1 MCPGQTELESSGSGG
16 EVEMTSDGA
25 LVESDPVLE
34 LELAV
39 DPAPEPEPTPEP
51 LAELTPPVE
60 LSF

>member
-1 MCPGQTELESSGSGG
+1 
-16 EVEMTSDGA
+16 MTSDGA

-39 DPAPEPEPTPEP
+39 DPAPEPEPEPEPTPEP
-51 LAELTPPVE
+51 LAELSPPVE